1 MVEVAGVTGTS
12 SSAVEGGVSMSL
24 LLVEDRLEEDMVA
37 FEEEPIKRVAVVE
50 DNIPNRGTW
59 FTAQWKSLIHM
70 HEYKV
75 HHSHL

>member
-50 DNIPNRGTW
+50 DNIPNRGT
-59 FTAQWKSLIHM
+59 
-70 HEYKV
+70 
-75 HHSHL
+75 